1 MIRVNLI
8 GSARKGGK
16 RKGKG
21 GITLPDIPNVGI
33 LLFVLLLVAE
43 LAGLYLWQT
52 NAAHAADKLQGK
64 LSIKKLEL
72 TSMQKTKEDLV
83 AIKAE
88 TDKLEAQKKL
98 FDEMFADKVG
108 PVNALTYLSFMLEPR
123 DEAVLAGED
132 LRAMEAAGWRVQWD
146 ARKAWFTSF
155 REAAGEVTLVGEALD
170 HEDVA
175 EVQRRLEASPYFRE
189 MKLVFQERKK
199 DDRLGV
205 DYIEFQVKGS
215 LVYLIVPSKP
225 AKPAEP
231 DANAPIDGDAG
242 STDGDAGAGRGDASG
257 PATPS
262 LPKTVTPTG
271 HAEVDAKADVDA
283 KVDASD
289 AAEPDV
295 TAEVVPVAAPIVP
308 KPAAAAPAPARREEP
323 MPSAGEAAAPPPAVP
338 ASDAPA
344 ANPAAGE
351 KE

>member
-8 GSARKGGK
+8 GSARKGGPK

-43 LAGLYLWQT
+43 LAALYLWQT

-64 LSIKKLEL
+64 LNVKKLEL
-72 TSMQKTKEDLV
+72 TSLQKTKEDLTK
-83 AIKAE
+83 IKEE
-88 TDKLEAQKKL
+88 TDKLESQKKL

-108 PVNALTYLSFMLEPR
+108 PVNALTYLSFILEPR

-132 LRAMEAAGWRVQWD
+132 LRAMEASGWRVQWD

-175 EVQRRLEASPYFRE
+175 EVQRRLEASPYFRD

-199 DDRLGV
+199 DDRLGI

-215 LVYLIVPSKP
+215 LVYLIVPSEP

-231 DANAPIDGDAG
+231 DPNAPPTDGDAG
-242 STDGDAGAGRGDASG
+242 STDADAGAALDTG
-257 PATPS
+257 PATPA
-262 LPKTVTPTG
+262 LPKLATPTG
-271 HAEVDAKADVDA
+271 QGESDAKADTDGKA
-283 KVDASD
+283 DASD
-289 AAEPDV
+289 ADAAPDV
-295 TAEVVPVAAPIVP
+295 MADDVPVAAAPIVP
-308 KPAAAAPAPARREEP
+308 KPAAAPEP
-323 MPSAGEAAAPPPAVP
+323 RKDEAVPSAGEAAAPPPAAP
-338 ASDAPA
+338 AGDAPA
-344 ANPAAGE
+344 ANPPAGE